1 MATVT
6 GTGSTNS
13 YQFTGWEHDGTGLLY
28 HRARYYSPV
37 IQRFL
42 SEDSIGFAG
51 GDANLYAYVFNSPTN
66 FTDPSGLFVYPGWP
80 SPGGNSSES
89 GDSPPPP
96 DPWDTIG
103 FLPGGGAFGPGGL
116 GAKGAAAAA
125 AKAFQKAG
133 QQLDRNGLT
142 KAGRALQK
150 HGDRPNSAFPKS
162 TGTASER
169 NQQGQQLLEGILNS
183 SNRTSGPNKFGG
195 TDIFD
200 NNTGRGVRF
209 NADGTMKGFLEP

>member
-80 SPGGNSSES
+80 SPGGNSSKS

-116 GAKGAAAAA
+116 EQKGRLP
-125 AKAFQKAG
+125 
-133 QQLDRNGLT
+133 QQPRLSKKQDNNWIEMD
-142 KAGRALQK
+142 LQK
-150 HGDRPNSAFPKS
+150 LDVRFRSMV
-162 TGTASER
+162 
-169 NQQGQQLLEGILNS
+169 
-183 SNRTSGPNKFGG
+183 
-195 TDIFD
+195 
-200 NNTGRGVRF
+200 TGRTVLF
-209 NADGTMKGFLEP
+209 QNQLELHPKGTNKANRY